1 MSKSLDPRLP
11 DLLYLGKDVENRLR
25 AHATI
30 DELPAEV
37 VDPVVITDLK
47 LDSVAQ
53 DIIWNAKPPADQE
66 ALDDAAFDRAWLHDS
81 YPAQVDEK
89 ESVRHFWHAALKYA
103 RQDSSRWCFL
113 CGARL
118 VQKGLSSAWVC
129 SGCGITKPEVASA
142 SAR

>member
-1 MSKSLDPRLP
+1 MSKLLDPRLP

-30 DELPAEV
+30 DQLPAEV

-81 YPAQVDEK
+81 YPNYIL
-89 ESVRHFWHAALKYA
+89 RN
-103 RQDSSRWCFL
+103 
-113 CGARL
+113 
-118 VQKGLSSAWVC
+118 
-129 SGCGITKPEVASA
+129 
-142 SAR
+142 